1 MSPTIAWTRWT
12 TIGLVATLALTA
24 VAQNRLQNMPR
35 YDRYEKMRREIA
47 GSVKRGDL
55 RVAWAA
61 DSQSFTFSRDG
72 KTLRYTVATGKTAES
87 EPETGPTGPAT
98 GRRGQR
104 GGAPARGRQFGSAT
118 SPDEKFTA
126 TYRDGNIVLKGPDGE
141 HPLTTE
147 GDPSKR
153 IKYGQ
158 ASWVYGEE
166 LRVREAMWFS
176 PDSTMLAFY
185 RFDETGVQDYFL
197 TLDVSKVQ
205 DRLDV
210 EAYPKA
216 GSKNPEVALLV
227 ADVATRSLVT
237 IDTNFDTGTPD
248 LGHYVYGVQWSPD
261 GQELLFNRTNRKQNV
276 MEFCAADPK
285 TGKCRVIVRESSPE
299 SWTDNSPPITFL
311 DPQPGKPRRF
321 LWTSARNG
329 YYNLYLGDLGGAPLK
344 AVTQNQFDLA
354 GIERVDEKAGVVYY
368 MARDGDTPYKAQLH
382 RVGLD
387 GKGDKRLTDP
397 KFNHSVDLAPDG
409 STFLDTFE
417 SNDVPPST
425 RICDAAGKELAVL
438 AESDV
443 AQFEALGLQK
453 VESFTYLAADGKT
466 VLYGQLHKPS
476 DFDPSKK
483 YPLIVSLYAGPE
495 SGGSLARFSTPNPI
509 TEMGFLVASFEG
521 RGTNG
526 RGKAFKDAVYGKLG
540 VVEIDDQAAGVKAL
554 RERPY
559 VDGNRVGVYGTS
571 YGGYAST
578 MCLLR
583 HPDVFQAAVASSSV
597 TDWRNYDTIYTERY
611 MGLPSEDEN
620 KAGYDEGSAM
630 KYARDLKGHL
640 MLFYGTADN
649 NVHPA
654 NTYQLAQALQRA
666 GKSFDMMAG
675 PDMGH
680 SGINQTRMWE
690 FFVDHLILSTSGD
703 DVERLHAAWR
713 KSVSHRRGLAIQ
725 KP

>member
-1 MSPTIAWTRWT
+1 MSITPLCTRLT
-12 TIGLVATLALTA
+12 AVGLVAASVLTA
-24 VAQNRLQNMPR
+24 FGQDRLATMPR

-55 RVAWAA
+55 RASWAE
-61 DSQSFTFSRDG
+61 DSKSFTFSKDG
-72 KTLRYTVATGKTAES
+72 KTLRYTVSTGKTAES
-87 EPETGPTGPAT
+87 EPESAASGPAGRT
-98 GRRGQR
+98 GRRG
-104 GGAPARGRQFGSAT
+104 GGPARGRQYASAE
-118 SPDEKFTA
+118 SSDGRFTA

-141 HPLTTE
+141 LPLTTE
-147 GDPSKR
+147 GDLAKR
-153 IKYGQ
+153 VKFGQ

-166 LRVREAMWFS
+166 LGVREAMWFS
-176 PDSTMLAFY
+176 PDSSMLAYY
-185 RFDETGVQDYFL
+185 RFDETGVNDYFL
-197 TLDVSKVQ
+197 TLDVGKVQ

-216 GSKNPEVALLV
+216 GSKNPAVALFV
-227 ADVATRSLVT
+227 SDVATRHAVV

-248 LGHYVYGVQWSPD
+248 LGHYVYAVRWSPD
-261 GQELLFNRTNRKQNV
+261 GKELLFNRTNRKQNV
-276 MEFCAADPK
+276 MEFCAADPN

-299 SWTDNSPPITFL
+299 SWTENSPRIQYL
-311 DPQPGKPRRF
+311 EAEKGKPQRF
-321 LWTSARNG
+321 LWTSERSG
-329 YYNLYLGDLGGAPLK
+329 YANLYLGDLSGAPLRP
-344 AVTQNQFDLA
+344 VTSNAFDLV
-354 GIERVDEKAGVVYY
+354 GIERVDEEKGVVFYT
-368 MARDGDTPYKAQLH
+368 ARSGETPYLAQLH

-387 GKGDKRLTDP
+387 GKGDVRLTDP
-397 KFNHSVDLAPDG
+397 KFNHSVEVAPDG
-409 STFLDTFE
+409 SAFVDTAETFDT
-417 SNDVPPST
+417 PPVT
-425 RICDAAGKELAVL
+425 RLCDAKGKVLAVL
-438 AESDV
+438 AESDLSK
-443 AQFEALGLQK
+443 FDELGLK
-453 VESFTYLAADGKT
+453 RVEPFTFLAADGKAQ
-466 VLYGQLHKPS
+466 LYGVLHKPS
-476 DFDPSKK
+476 DFDPAKK

-495 SGGSLARFSTPNPI
+495 SGGSLGRFSTPNPI
-509 TEMGFLVASFEG
+509 TEMGFLVATFEG

-540 VVEIDDQAAGVKAL
+540 IVEIDDQAAGVQAL

-559 VDGNRVGVYGTS
+559 VDGSRVGVYGTS

-611 MGLPSEDEN
+611 MGLPWDDEN
-620 KAGYDEGSAM
+620 KEGYDAGSAM
-630 KYARDLKGHL
+630 TYARDLKGHL

-666 GKSFDMMAG
+666 GKSFDMMVG

-690 FFVDHLILSTSGD
+690 YFVDHLILSHEGD
-703 DVERLHAAWR
+703 GVERLHAGWR
-713 KSVSHRRGLAIQ
+713 ARVRLARGLAIQ
-725 KP
+725 QP